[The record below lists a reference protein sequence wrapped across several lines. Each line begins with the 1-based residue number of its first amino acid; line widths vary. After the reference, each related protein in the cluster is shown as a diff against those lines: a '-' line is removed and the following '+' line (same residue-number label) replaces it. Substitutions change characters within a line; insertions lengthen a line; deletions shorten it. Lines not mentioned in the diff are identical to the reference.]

1 MSRPQTAQEKHHIK
15 VDSRASQDFIEE
27 NFNPLDR
34 YSNTTRL
41 EERKI
46 AGNASNRLFTG
57 EKCTSQ
63 EHMSSIP
70 NEILSG
76 RRSQGDLNVGHQ
88 DFDFQQ
94 LRVPLTI
101 NY

>member
-1 MSRPQTAQEKHHIK
+1 MSRPLTAQNMHHIK
-15 VDSRASQDFIEE
+15 ADSRTSQDFIED
-27 NFNPLDR
+27 NYNPLDR

-46 AGNASNRLFTG
+46 TGNASNRLFTA
-57 EKCTSQ
+57 EKCTSHEQ
-63 EHMSSIP
+63 LSSIP
-70 NEILSG
+70 NEILSA
-76 RRSQGDLNVGHQ
+76 RRSQGDLQVSNQ
-88 DFDFQQ
+88 DFDIQQ